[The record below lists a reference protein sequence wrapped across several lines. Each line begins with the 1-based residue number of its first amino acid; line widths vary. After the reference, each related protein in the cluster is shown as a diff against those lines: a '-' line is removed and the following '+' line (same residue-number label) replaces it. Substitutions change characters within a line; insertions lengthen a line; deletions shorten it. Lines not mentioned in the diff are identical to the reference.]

1 MQYPSQVSVYPSPQM
16 EQEPFANPLHLK
28 EKPSYTFT
36 GIWPFIERAASFLG
50 CDLHQFGRA
59 KGLWHVSQIQSALG
73 QVPGLDRASQHECIA
88 HAHRT
93 RMSLAAALEGVDMAI
108 REVVTAMDL
117 PLPPYLETPV
127 LPPTPPI
134 DETIETFDEPSGDVL
149 PESPGGDTVDG
160 PVTDVVSS
168 RKRNDRLPFKK

>member
-1 MQYPSQVSVYPSPQM
+1 MQYPQQVSAYPSLRVDS
-16 EQEPFANPLHLK
+16 EPFANPLHVK
-28 EKPSYTFT
+28 EKPAYVFT
-36 GIWPFIERAASFLG
+36 GIWPFIERAANLLG

-73 QVPGLDRASQHECIA
+73 QVPTLDRASQHECIA

-108 REVVTAMDL
+108 REVITEMDL
-117 PLPPYLETPV
+117 PVPPYLESPP

-134 DETIETFDEPSGDVL
+134 DETIDVFEEPKSKAPKPKEG
-149 PESPGGDTVDG
+149 
-160 PVTDVVSS
+160 
-168 RKRNDRLPFKK
+168 

>member
-1 MQYPSQVSVYPSPQM
+1 MQYPQQVSAYPALRVDS
-16 EQEPFANPLHLK
+16 EPIANPMHVK
-28 EKPSYTFT
+28 DKPAYIFQ
-36 GIWPFIERAASFLG
+36 GIWPFIERAANFLG

-73 QVPGLDRASQHECIA
+73 QVPTLDRASQHECIL

-93 RMSLAAALEGVDMAI
+93 RMSLAAALEGCDMAI

-117 PLPPYLETPV
+117 PLPPYLETPA

-134 DETIETFDEPSGDVL
+134 DESIEVFEEPKPKAPKSMKG
-149 PESPGGDTVDG
+149 
-160 PVTDVVSS
+160 
-168 RKRNDRLPFKK
+168 

>member
-1 MQYPSQVSVYPSPQM
+1 MQYPQQVSTYPALRQDS
-16 EQEPFANPLHLK
+16 EPFGNPLHVK
-28 EKPSYTFT
+28 DKPPYVFP

-73 QVPGLDRASQHECIA
+73 QVPTLDRASQHECIA

-108 REVVTAMDL
+108 REVITATDL
-117 PLPPYLETPV
+117 PVPSYLESPP

-134 DETIETFDEPSGDVL
+134 DETIEVADEPR
-149 PESPGGDTVDG
+149 
-160 PVTDVVSS
+160 
-168 RKRNDRLPFKK
+168 RKAPKPKDA